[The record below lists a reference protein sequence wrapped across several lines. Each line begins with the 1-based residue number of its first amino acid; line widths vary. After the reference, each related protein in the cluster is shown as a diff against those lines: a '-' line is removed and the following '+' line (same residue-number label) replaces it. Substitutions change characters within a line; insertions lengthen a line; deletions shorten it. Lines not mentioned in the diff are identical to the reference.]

1 MFHSFQPKAG
11 AYHLRQSGRFYILC
25 IRSHVAILPLVV
37 LLCAANFAFAGE
49 TKVAVDLG
57 KPINILTNTSIG
69 LPASMNDGDA
79 FKPAAAQFTRLTGA
93 TVLRYPG
100 GGGIADLYHWSSKEM
115 TQIEGSQSPYI
126 SPDSNFGNF
135 AKDLDKF
142 GTALIVVNYGTN
154 NSGAAGGDES
164 EAAAW
169 VAYANGDANDTRALA
184 KGKNGEDWHTVG
196 YWATLRGQAPL
207 AEDDGYNFLRIAH
220 PKPFGIRLWQIGDQ
234 VYKNGYYGNTH
245 TGTPDLH
252 APIPAKGMG
261 NRDRNANLG
270 PSFYGSQVAVFAS
283 SMKAVDPSI
292 RIGASLAAPEGQP
305 SDSDWS
311 TKLWTR
317 DWNDKVL
324 KAGCSAIDFVVIDW
338 QPVSLAPPDW
348 KTVNEADMLSGTRAK
363 LGTILNTM
371 LGMYRQDCP
380 HDHMPPIAFST
391 AAVPTWPKL
400 DHPIFTALWVADV
413 YSLLLETGALN
424 VSWSE
429 MHGSSMI
436 ASDGKSFGPA
446 FMGLEMLHIV
456 AHNPGDTFVNATSS
470 DPLLAVHATRRR
482 DGVVG
487 LMLVN
492 DNPNSPVSVTV
503 MFDGGTVGSK
513 GRRLDYGA
521 EQQKSGAPL
530 AQSEIT
536 GLGAKFTIT
545 VPAYTITDILIPPAL

>member
-1 MFHSFQPKAG
+1 MFHTFPSIAG
-11 AYHLRQSGRFYILC
+11 AFHLRQSRRIHILC
-25 IRSHVAILPLVV
+25 IRLHVAILSLVV
-37 LLCAANFAFAGE
+37 LLCTANSAFAGE
-49 TKVAVDLG
+49 TKVNVDLG

-69 LPASMNDGDA
+69 LPATMSDGDA
-79 FKPAAAQFTRLTGA
+79 FKPAAAQFTRLAGA
-93 TVLRYPG
+93 TLIRYPG
-100 GGGIADLYHWSSKEM
+100 GGGIADLYHWSSKEL

-135 AKDLDKF
+135 AKNLDRF

-154 NSGAAGGDES
+154 ISGAGGGDEA

-169 VAYANGDANDTRALA
+169 VAYANGDAADTRALP

-196 YWATLRGQAPL
+196 YWATLRGQDPI

-234 VYKNGYYGNTH
+234 VYKNGYYGSAH
-245 TGTPDLH
+245 TGMPDLH
-252 APIPAKGMG
+252 APIHAKGMG
-261 NRDRNANLG
+261 NREKNANLG
-270 PSFYGSQVAVFAS
+270 PAFYGSQVAVFAS
-283 SMKAVDPSI
+283 AMKAVDPSI
-292 RIGASLAAPEGQP
+292 RIGAALAAPEGQP
-305 SDSDWS
+305 SDSDWN

-324 KAGCSAIDFVVIDW
+324 KSGCSVIDFVVLDW

-348 KTVNEADMLSGTRAK
+348 KTVNESDMLSGSRAK
-363 LGTILNTM
+363 IGVILNSM
-371 LGMYRQDCP
+371 LDQYRQDCP
-380 HDHMPPIAFST
+380 HDHMPRIAFST
-391 AAVPTWPKL
+391 AAIPTWPRL

-413 YSLLLETGALN
+413 YSLLIETGAEN
-424 VSWSE
+424 VSWVE
-429 MHGSSMI
+429 MHGGSMI
-436 ASDGKSFGPA
+436 SSDGKSFGPA

-456 AHNPGDTFVNATSS
+456 AHNPGDAFVNATSS
-470 DPLLAVHATRRR
+470 DPLLVVHATRRR

-492 DNPNSPVSVTV
+492 ENPSSSVTV
-503 MFDGGTVGSK
+503 TVTLDGGVVGSK

-521 EQQKSGAPL
+521 EQQKTGAPL

-545 VPAYTITDILIPPAL
+545 VPAYTITDILIPPAS